1 MRKMHLFNMP
11 QLIATS
17 SLVLGLTISTSVFAQ
32 TSSTSQDIPVFPPQP
47 VINQINLQLST
58 EQWVTT
64 QNADVIVGVDATLNQ
79 SQLAQAHADI
89 LQKLNKLAST
99 AEWHITQFDRE
110 QDKSGLEQLTVT
122 AQARLPESAL
132 ADIRDQA
139 KAITIPGETFT
150 VESIAFNPSTAELEA
165 VRAQMRND
173 IYKKVQDE
181 LTQINKM
188 YTDQK
193 YSVHEID
200 FTEQSVQPQP
210 MIRMAMMA
218 GNAEAAPAAA
228 PPPLTVAN
236 KLILT
241 ADVTLA
247 YAEKP

>member
-1 MRKMHLFNMP
+1 MRKMHKVNMT
-11 QLIATS
+11 QLIASS
-17 SLVLGLTISTSVFAQ
+17 SLVLGLTLSTVALAQ
-32 TSSTSQDIPVFPPQP
+32 TTSSSQDIPVFPPQP

-64 QNADVIVGVDATLNQ
+64 QNADVIVGVDATLDQ

-89 LQKLNKLAST
+89 LQKLNKLSSA
-99 AEWHITQFDRE
+99 AQWHITQFDRE

-132 ADIRDQA
+132 ADMRNQA
-139 KAITIPGETFT
+139 KAITVPGETFT

-165 VRAQMRND
+165 VRSQMRSD
-173 IYKKVQDE
+173 IYKKAQDE
-181 LTQINKM
+181 LNQINKM
-188 YTDQK
+188 YPDQK

-210 MIRMAMMA
+210 MVRMAMMA
-218 GNAEAAPAAA
+218 GNAEAAPASA
-228 PPPLTVAN
+228 PPLTVAN

-241 ADVTLA
+241 ANVTLA